1 MLSITHL
8 LILTVILL
16 LFFGPKRLPDL
27 GKSIGEGMR
36 NFKKGLNGET
46 DIDVTDS
53 AKRLQDEKQK
63 ETEKKS

>member
-1 MLSITHL
+1 MLSLTHL

-27 GKSIGEGMR
+27 GRSIGEGMR
-36 NFKKGLNGET
+36 NFKKGLNGEA

-53 AKRLQDEKQK
+53 AKRLEDKDK